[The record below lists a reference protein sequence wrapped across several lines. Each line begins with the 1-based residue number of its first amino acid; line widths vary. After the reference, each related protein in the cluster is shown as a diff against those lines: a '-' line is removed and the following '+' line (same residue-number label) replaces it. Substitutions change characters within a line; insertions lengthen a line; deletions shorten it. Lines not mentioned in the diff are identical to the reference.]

1 MNAHKAGVQQYS
13 LTTTQGLCPN
23 LSPAPL
29 WGTPGDQSPGT
40 GALTG
45 RKGWE
50 KGEAGP
56 SSSSPHFQPS
66 GGHSL
71 HLCRLPPDLLE
82 TSDHLGARPQLSC
95 LKGRRLA
102 LFLGLS
108 QHT

>member
-1 MNAHKAGVQQYS
+1 MGTKGVS
-13 LTTTQGLCPN
+13 NNTPLLPRKTCAAN
-23 LSPAPL
+23 LSPTLL

-71 HLCRLPPDLLE
+71 HLCRLPPDRLE

-95 LKGRRLA
+95 LKGGRLA